1 TLAALIATTSVL
13 GASTTPPTGRSTVIA
28 DVALPTLPLASRKR
42 NTMVVVPTGHS
53 VSAVASITAA
63 FTLAC
68 GTSRTGAV
76 SCRSTADPPAR
87 NARTRCE
94 AADPRPFPRAPSTSA
109 PPTEIATAAVT
120 PEATRPP
127 TTTRKTAP
135 AEWPAASVRLHWT
148 VVTPNGK

>member
-1 TLAALIATTSVL
+1 
-13 GASTTPPTGRSTVIA
+13 

-94 AADPRPFPRAPSTSA
+94 AADAATLPRAPSTSVA
-109 PPTEIATAAVT
+109 ATVIATGGVT
-120 PEATRPP
+120 TGATLS
-127 TTTRKTAP
+127 TTTTLKDAARVLPCLSVAVHVTVVAPKENVDPLTGAQVVATAP
-135 AEWPAASVRLHWT
+135 STTSVADT
-148 VVTPNGK
+148 T